1 MASRKQEIRKEIKK
15 KNAKLG
21 IDVEAAKN
29 IVDLQDQQGE
39 DIHVEDFKNEEYN
52 GEVIPFSTTPQKTKK
67 GFVSKI
73 KGVFDDERKQLK
85 KLDKI
90 AQEIISLEDKYSA
103 LSDEELANQT
113 NVLKE
118 KLNNGSELD
127 DILID
132 AFAVAREAAWRQI
145 HLKAFKVQLMGG
157 IALHNG
163 DIAEMKT
170 GEGKTLTSIFP
181 VYLNALTGKGVHVI
195 TVNDYLA
202 ERDARNNG
210 KVLEFLGLTVGLN
223 KRELTPQQKQEAH
236 GCDVTYTTNAELGFD
251 YLRDNMVIHMADR
264 VQRELNLCIVDE
276 VDSILIDEARTP
288 LIISGMGDKST
299 KFYNVADNFVK
310 TLINEKD
317 FNVDEKASAVLLT
330 DDGIVKAEKYFGI
343 ENYADSQNLE
353 LQHYVTQALKANYTM
368 KADKDYMVKDNEIVI
383 IDEFTGR
390 LMEGRRYSDGLHQ
403 AIEAKEGVKIQRESK
418 TLATIT
424 FQNYFRMY
432 AKLSGMTGT
441 ALTEE
446 NEFKLTPELLKEA
459 INEKTKAILLNYPSN
474 PTGGFMTKEDYEKL
488 VPIFKESGIMIIT
501 DEIYAELSYEHKF
514 CSIAS
519 FDEIK
524 DQVILVSGFSKAY
537 AMTGW
542 RLGYVLANEYL
553 IKMMKKIHQYVIMSA
568 PTCAQYGAIEAMRH
582 CDEEIEKM
590 RQAYLA
596 RRNFLV
602 KTFNEMGLK
611 TFTPQGAFY
620 VFPCIKSTGLTSEQ
634 FCEELLNDQL
644 VACVPG
650 SAFGEAGEGYI
661 RVSYAYSLEELKA
674 ATKKIRKFLKNKGV
688 I

>member
-1 MASRKQEIRKEIKK
+1 MDLDTLLNKNQKEAATYLDSHLRIIAGAGSGKTRVVTYRI
-15 KNAKLG
+15 AHLIQDVG
-21 IDVEAAKN
+21 IDPRSILAITFTNKAAN
-29 IVDLQDQQGE
+29 
-39 DIHVEDFKNEEYN
+39 
-52 GEVIPFSTTPQKTKK
+52 
-67 GFVSKI
+67 
-73 KGVFDDERKQLK
+73 
-85 KLDKI
+85 
-90 AQEIISLEDKYSA
+90 
-103 LSDEELANQT
+103 
-113 NVLKE
+113 
-118 KLNNGSELD
+118 
-127 DILID
+127 
-132 AFAVAREAAWRQI
+132 
-145 HLKAFKVQLMGG
+145 
-157 IALHNG
+157 
-163 DIAEMKT
+163 EMK
-170 GEGKTLTSIFP
+170 ER
-181 VYLNALTGKGVHVI
+181 
-195 TVNDYLA
+195 VN
-202 ERDARNNG
+202 E
-210 KVLEFLGLTVGLN
+210 VVGI
-223 KRELTPQQKQEAH
+223 H
-236 GCDVTYTTNAELGFD
+236 G
-251 YLRDNMVIHMADR
+251 
-264 VQRELNLCIVDE
+264 
-276 VDSILIDEARTP
+276 
-288 LIISGMGDKST
+288 SG
-299 KFYNVADNFVK
+299 
-310 TLINEKD
+310 TLICTIHSLCVR
-317 FNVDEKASAVLLT
+317 FLRQHINV
-330 DDGIVKAEKYFGI
+330 
-343 ENYADSQNLE
+343 
-353 LQHYVTQALKANYTM
+353 
-368 KADKDYMVKDNEIVI
+368 
-383 IDEFTGR
+383 
-390 LMEGRRYSDGLHQ
+390 
-403 AIEAKEGVKIQRESK
+403 
-418 TLATIT
+418 
-424 FQNYFRMY
+424 
-432 AKLSGMTGT
+432 
-441 ALTEE
+441 
-446 NEFKLTPELLKEA
+446 
-459 INEKTKAILLNYPSN
+459 LNYPSN

-674 ATKKIRKFLKNKGV
+674 ATKKIRKFLENKGV